1 MTDHG
6 VRGVEDVEEPPAD
19 GGGHDV
25 VLLAA
30 GAGADPSQSQKHSQ
44 RRAHAKEVFHLRD
57 KGAKTAL
64 DIIPMGSGWQAAA
77 TQCSAVPDSHTMLE

>member
-6 VRGVEDVEEPPAD
+6 VCGVEDVEEPTAD

-30 GAGADPSQSQKHSQ
+30 GARADPSQRQKHGQ
-44 RRAHAKEVFHLRD
+44 RRAHAKEVFYLRD
-57 KGAKTAL
+57 KKE
-64 DIIPMGSGWQAAA
+64 QR
-77 TQCSAVPDSHTMLE
+77 QC